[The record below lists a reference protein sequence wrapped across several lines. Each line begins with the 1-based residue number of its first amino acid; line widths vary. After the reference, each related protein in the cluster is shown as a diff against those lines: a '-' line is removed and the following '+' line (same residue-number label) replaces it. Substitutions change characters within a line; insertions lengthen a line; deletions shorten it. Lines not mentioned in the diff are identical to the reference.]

1 MLLQN
6 IDTAFRQDADRSVE
20 HDIDLRIR
28 DGEIVEIGRG
38 LSAGDTVDCSDKIAL
53 PGLIN
58 CHSHTPNLLTRGWN
72 DDKSLFPWLDANDR
86 VLGHAERSD
95 KRAAARLS
103 AVLMLETGTT
113 TVNDMWNTYLVDELE
128 TTGIRAL
135 VGNGMGA
142 TEDTDPALVRESVE
156 ANRAFADDYRDH
168 PTIHPTI
175 PVHSVYRATADLLQA
190 AHDLATAHD
199 LPFHI
204 HVSETRQENEGC
216 RAEHGVTPT
225 AWLDELRVLD
235 HRAVLAHCVHL
246 TEGDRTAI
254 AAADAGIVHCATANL
269 KLGSGIADVPSM
281 DDIPIGIGTDG
292 AASNN
297 SLNLFREGRTA
308 ALVHKRDDPSA
319 ITAQR
324 ILDMVTCEAA
334 AVLGMAD
341 TIGSLEVGKRA
352 DIALLDKS
360 DPTLRPYVGDDGLL
374 SNLIYSFHGQADT
387 TIVDGEIVVEDG
399 TALVGI
405 DTATETIAAFYD
417 GLDERRDGPT

>member
-6 IDTAFRQDADRSVE
+6 IDTAFRQDADRSID
-20 HDIDLRIR
+20 HDVDLRIR
-28 DGEIVEIGRG
+28 DGEIAEIGRSP
-38 LSAGDTVDCSDKIAL
+38 SAENTVDCSDKIAL

-58 CHSHTPNLLTRGWN
+58 CHSHTPNVITRGWS
-72 DDKSLFPWLDANDR
+72 DDRSLFPWLDANDR
-86 VLGHAERSD
+86 VLEHADRND

-128 TTGIRAL
+128 TTGIRAFM
-135 VGNGMGA
+135 GNGMGA

-156 ANRAFADDYRDH
+156 TNRAFADDYRGH
-168 PTIHPTI
+168 STIHPTV
-175 PVHSVYRATADLLQA
+175 PVHSVYRATADLLRM
-190 AHDLATAHD
+190 AHDLAATHD

-204 HVSETRQENEGC
+204 HVSETRQENEDC
-216 RAEHGVTPT
+216 KAEHGMTPT
-225 AWLDELRVLD
+225 AWLDDLGVLD
-235 HRAVLAHCVHL
+235 HRAVLAHGVHL
-246 TEGDRTAI
+246 TEDDRATIGAT
-254 AAADAGIVHCATANL
+254 DAGIAHCATANL
-269 KLGSGIADVPSM
+269 KLGSGIADIPSM
-281 DDIPIGIGTDG
+281 DEIPVGIGTDG

-324 ILDMVTCEAA
+324 ILDMMTCEAA
-334 AVLGMAD
+334 ATLGMED
-341 TIGSLEVGKRA
+341 TIGSLEEGKRA
-352 DIALLDKS
+352 DIVLLDKN
-360 DPTLRPYVGDDGLL
+360 DPTLRPHIGDDGLL

-399 TALVGI
+399 TATTEI
-405 DTATETIAAFYD
+405 DTATDAIEEFYNEMN
-417 GLDERRDGPT
+417 ERRDGPP